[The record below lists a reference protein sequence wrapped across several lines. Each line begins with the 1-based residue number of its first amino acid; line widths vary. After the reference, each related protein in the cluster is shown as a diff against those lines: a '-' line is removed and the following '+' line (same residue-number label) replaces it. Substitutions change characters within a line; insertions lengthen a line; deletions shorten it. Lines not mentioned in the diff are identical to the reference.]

1 MEMCFDVCYNLLGY
15 SYVGYINSVVVNYFT
30 LWDAGVKDIASLSGH
45 LDPVDP
51 VVSVA
56 WQPAMIL

>member
-1 MEMCFDVCYNLLGY
+1 
-15 SYVGYINSVVVNYFT
+15 VGYINSVVVNYFT